1 MTTAQAMFTQKTL
14 LAAAALGILTM
25 VACSATT
32 QNASEPTRPTIATV
46 ATNTPPLEAACIA
59 LLTEPS
65 IPDTAITTTQVVTG
79 PFKSA
84 GQTLAVPKF
93 CRVVGQIKPQVNFEL
108 WLPLEGWN
116 GKYQGV
122 GNGGMAGRIRYPS
135 LAAALNRGYA
145 TAATDTGHAAGAI
158 PFDASW
164 GMGRP
169 DLIEDFGH
177 RGLHV
182 TTVASKKITELFYG
196 RAPEH
201 AYYVGCSKGGQ
212 QGLMEVQ
219 RYPNDFDG
227 VIAGNPANDWTRFY
241 AGSHL
246 WYSQALLSD
255 PESFIPPAKLPLLGN
270 AVNAACDGL
279 DGILDGI
286 LQDPRQCQFDP
297 TTLTCPT
304 NEDGANCL
312 TAKQIKAV
320 SQIWSGVQ
328 NTAGQQIFPG
338 LVPGG
343 EASPGGW
350 GLWVTGDKP
359 FTSLHWR
366 GGEGFF
372 RYFVFEDKDWD
383 FRTFDYDRDLDFAL
397 AKVGAAVD
405 AADTNLQ
412 SFRDAGGKLIV
423 YHGWSDADISPLG
436 SIEYFQ
442 KVVATMTP
450 GGDPKAA
457 LAETQAFYRLFMV
470 PGMGHCLGGPGT
482 DQFDALTALER
493 WVELGIAPTKIIA
506 SKVEAN
512 AVTMTRPLCAYP
524 EQAIWDGVGD
534 TNAESSFRCDVPNP

>member
-1 MTTAQAMFTQKTL
+1 MNSKPKGFTRKVLETAAVLATCT
-14 LAAAALGILTM
+14 LAA
-25 VACSATT
+25 CSVNT
-32 QNASEPTRPTIATV
+32 QNSPTPASAPALEIACT
-46 ATNTPPLEAACIA
+46 A
-59 LLTEPS
+59 LLSKTA
-65 IPDTAITTTQVVTG
+65 IPNTAITSAQMIAG

-84 GQTLAVPKF
+84 NQAFPVPKF
-93 CRVVGQIKPQVNFEL
+93 CRVVGQIEPQVNFEL
-108 WLPLEGWN
+108 WLPLENWN

-122 GNGGMAGRIRYPS
+122 GNGGMAGRIRYAS
-135 LAAALNRGYA
+135 LAAAVNRGYA
-145 TAATDTGHAAGAI
+145 AAATDTGHEAGPI

-182 TTVASKKITELFYG
+182 TTVASKKITKLFYG
-196 RAPEH
+196 RAPKH
-201 AYYVGCSKGGQ
+201 AYYIGCSKGGQ

-255 PESFIPPAKLPLLGN
+255 SESYLPPTKLPLLGN

-279 DGILDGI
+279 DGIRDGI
-286 LQDPRQCQFDP
+286 LQDPRRCSFDP
-297 TTLTCPT
+297 ATLTCPSG
-304 NEDGANCL
+304 EDNANCL
-312 TAKQIKAV
+312 TTKQIKAV
-320 SQIWSGVQ
+320 NQIWSGVK
-328 NTAGQQIFPG
+328 NSAGQQIFPG

-383 FRTFDYDRDLDFAL
+383 FRTFDYDGDLEFAL
-397 AKVGAAVD
+397 AKVGKAVD

-412 SFRDAGGKLIV
+412 PFRDAGGKLIV
-423 YHGWSDADISPLG
+423 YHGWSDADISPLS
-436 SIEYFQ
+436 SIDYWQ
-442 KVVATMTP
+442 KVIKTMTTD
-450 GGDPKAA
+450 GDP
-457 LAETQAFYRLFMV
+457 QASMAKVQEFYRLFMV
-470 PGMGHCLGGPGT
+470 PGMGHCLGGPGP

-506 SKVEAN
+506 SKVADGE
-512 AVTMTRPLCAYP
+512 VTMTRPLCAYP

-534 TNAESSFRCDVPNP
+534 TNLETSFRCGAPNP

>member
-1 MTTAQAMFTQKTL
+1 MKIIQTSFSRQTLGVVTALATLIFAACSVTTPNASS
-14 LAAAALGILTM
+14 AANAT
-25 VACSATT
+25 SATT
-32 QNASEPTRPTIATV
+32 LDSECT
-46 ATNTPPLEAACIA
+46 A
-59 LLTEPS
+59 LLPNTS
-65 IPDTAITTTQVVTG
+65 IPNTAITSVQALTG

-84 GQTLAVPKF
+84 NQVLAVPRF
-93 CRVVGQIKPQVNFEL
+93 CRVVGQIEPQVKFEV

-122 GNGGMAGRIRYPS
+122 GNGGMAGRIRYAS

-145 TAATDTGHAAGAI
+145 AAATDTGHEAGPI

-182 TTVASKKITELFYG
+182 TTVAGKKITELFYG

-255 PESFIPPAKLPLLGN
+255 PESFIPSAKLPLLGS

-286 LQDPRQCQFDP
+286 LQDPRRCQFDP
-297 TTLTCPT
+297 ATLTCPT
-304 NEDGANCL
+304 DEDSADCL
-312 TAKQIKAV
+312 TTKQTKAV

-383 FRTFDYDRDLDFAL
+383 FRTFDYDRDLEFAL
-397 AKVGAAVD
+397 AKVGTAVD

-412 SFRDAGGKLIV
+412 PFRDAGGKLIV
-423 YHGWSDADISPLG
+423 YHGWSDADISPLA
-436 SIEYFQ
+436 SIEYLQ
-442 KVVATMTP
+442 KVAATMAP
-450 GGDPKAA
+450 GDDVQ
-457 LAETQAFYRLFMV
+457 EFYRLFMV
-470 PGMGHCLGGPGT
+470 PGMGHCRGGPGP

-493 WVELGIAPTKIIA
+493 WVEDGIAPTKIIA
-506 SKVEAN
+506 SKLQEGSV
-512 AVTMTRPLCAYP
+512 VMTRPLCAYP
-524 EQAIWDGVGD
+524 KQAVWDRVGD
-534 TNAESSFRCDVPNP
+534 TSKEESFRCE